1 MLLEEG
7 RVSVPKLPLAYL
19 DPGSGSVLLQLLLGG
34 IAAVGVTARLYWR
47 RVQRALRLRRAE
59 ED

>member
-1 MLLEEG
+1 MIQEEG
-7 RVSVPKLPLAYL
+7 RVSVSQLAYL